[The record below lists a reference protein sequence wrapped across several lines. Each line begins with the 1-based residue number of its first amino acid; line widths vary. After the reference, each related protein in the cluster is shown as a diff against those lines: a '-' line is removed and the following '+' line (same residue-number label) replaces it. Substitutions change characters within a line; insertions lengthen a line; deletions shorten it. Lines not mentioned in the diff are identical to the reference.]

1 MEQKPDDPKN
11 FDQIF
16 EDYNR
21 EALERLRKS
30 GNRLPGCSLF
40 FIGIFAVLVAGCIF
54 LFQIGFWFKNG
65 HWLALP
71 FSDLLLKVGVSVE
84 EISRA
89 IEWEGIAKIITWI
102 GDVSSALMVFLVG
115 MVIVWLGRD

>member
-1 MEQKPDDPKN
+1 MNQKPDDPKD

-30 GNRLPGCSLF
+30 GDRLPGCSLF
-40 FIGIFAVLVAGCIF
+40 FVGIFAVLVAGSMF
-54 LFQIGFWFKNG
+54 LFQIGLWFKNG

-71 FSDLLLKVGVSVE
+71 LSGLLSKVGVSVE
-84 EISRA
+84 AISQA
-89 IEWEGIAKIITWI
+89 IEWKGIAKLITWI
-102 GDVSSALMVFLVG
+102 GDLSSALLAFLVG
-115 MVIVWLGRD
+115 MVIIFWGRD